1 MKVFELITELLKYPA
16 GYEVKVEIV
25 NTEYLKDGSTLVT
38 GYSSVIDDFISDTTS
53 EELSLLGTTVT

>member
-1 MKVFELITELLKYPA
+1 MKVFELINELLKYPA

-38 GYSSVIDDFISDTTS
+38 GYSSDIDDFISDTTS
-53 EELSLLGTTVT
+53 EELSLLGTTVS